1 LTAHQSRSD
10 TERSDRTRDQ
20 TVAQVARTGEGPEE
34 HSGGRREP
42 EVAQRRKAAWS
53 GCDGA
58 ALPRPQQPDQTQK
71 PEPKT
76 RAAQSQPTATMAR
89 MAYVSLY
96 RKYRPQT
103 FSEILGQEHVS
114 TTLANAITEDR
125 VAHAYLFTGPRGTGK
140 TSTARILAKALNCEQ
155 GPTPNPCGKCDSCIA
170 ITQGSSIDVFEMDAA
185 SHSGVDETREIL
197 SGVPLATAGGRK
209 KIYVIDEVHMLT
221 TQSFNALLKTLEEPP
236 DHVIFVLATTEAHK
250 VLPTIVSRTQRFDF
264 RRMPLASLVE
274 LLSDVSKRES
284 IDIDPDAIEVVA
296 RHAEGGARDALS
308 ALDQLRSLGG
318 NITVEHAERL
328 LGERGEDAFVQLF
341 EGIADADIGSVFTT
355 LDSMISQGADVR
367 QLALGTL
374 NHARALMLLKTAP
387 QAEDLLDVHAEDR
400 QRLADQAA
408 RFRIG
413 GLLRLLELVGKAI
426 TEMRNAPNHRLFL
439 EVALTRSASPATDL
453 TPEGFIGRIERLERR
468 IGLEAGSE
476 SAPSTHAETSSAQK
490 QERAHV
496 QEATVTPEA
505 EEETPPEV
513 TVDTE
518 QGPKTVTA
526 EQPAATGVDHLGLG
540 HIKDAWPAAMKEVTQ
555 RSKRVAAFLKPSHP
569 VAYDSEGLV
578 VEVQSEFHAG
588 QMAKE
593 ANSLILTDALYAALG
608 LKPFLR
614 FAERGAQPLDSEA
627 GSQSSGEAS
636 SDSESDDGG
645 SYADAAEATDVDHDP
660 VELLKKGLDA
670 EVVREV
676 EES

>member
-1 LTAHQSRSD
+1 
-10 TERSDRTRDQ
+10 
-20 TVAQVARTGEGPEE
+20 
-34 HSGGRREP
+34 
-42 EVAQRRKAAWS
+42 
-53 GCDGA
+53 
-58 ALPRPQQPDQTQK
+58 
-71 PEPKT
+71 
-76 RAAQSQPTATMAR
+76 MAR

-140 TSTARILAKALNCEQ
+140 TSTARILAKALNCVQ

-170 ITQGSSIDVFEMDAA
+170 IAQGSSMDVFEMDAA

-274 LLSDVSKRES
+274 LLSDVAKRES

-328 LGERGEDAFVQLF
+328 LGERGEDAFIQLF
-341 EGIADADIGSVFTT
+341 DGIANADIGSVFTT

-374 NHARALMLLKTAP
+374 AHARALMLLKTAP
-387 QAEDLLDVHAEDR
+387 QAVDLLDVHAEDR

-439 EVALTRSASPATDL
+439 EVALTRSASPETDL

-468 IGLEAGSE
+468 IGLEEGSTPG
-476 SAPSTHAETSSAQK
+476 PSTQIESPPGPTQETS
-490 QERAHV
+490 V
-496 QEATVTPEA
+496 QEAPVALE
-505 EEETPPEV
+505 EEETPSGASVDSEQVPE
-513 TVDTE
+513 TVA
-518 QGPKTVTA
+518 A
-526 EQPAATGVDHLGLG
+526 EQPAATSVDHLGLG
-540 HIKDAWPAAMKEVTQ
+540 HIKDAWPAAMKEVAQ

-614 FAERGAQPLDSEA
+614 FAERGAQPLDSET
-627 GSQSSGEAS
+627 GSQSSEEAS
-636 SDSESDDGG
+636 SSSESDAGG
-645 SYADAAEATDVDHDP
+645 SYADAAESVEVDHDP

>member
-1 LTAHQSRSD
+1 
-10 TERSDRTRDQ
+10 
-20 TVAQVARTGEGPEE
+20 
-34 HSGGRREP
+34 
-42 EVAQRRKAAWS
+42 
-53 GCDGA
+53 
-58 ALPRPQQPDQTQK
+58 
-71 PEPKT
+71 
-76 RAAQSQPTATMAR
+76 MAR

-155 GPTPNPCGKCDSCIA
+155 GPTPNPCGKCESCVAIA
-170 ITQGSSIDVFEMDAA
+170 QGSSMDVFEMDAA

-197 SGVPLATAGGRK
+197 SGVPLGTAGGRK
-209 KIYVIDEVHMLT
+209 KVYVIDEVHMLT

-274 LLSDVSKRES
+274 LLSDVAKRES
-284 IDIDPDAIEVVA
+284 IDIDPEAIEVVA

-328 LGERGEDAFVQLF
+328 LGERGEDAFMQLF
-341 EGIADADIGSVFTT
+341 DGIANADIGSVFTT

-374 NHARALMLLKTAP
+374 AHARTLMLLKTAP

-400 QRLADQAA
+400 LRLADQAA

-439 EVALTRSASPATDL
+439 EVALTRSASPETDL
-453 TPEGFIGRIERLERR
+453 TPEGLVGRIERLERR
-468 IGLEAGSE
+468 IGLEESPA
-476 SAPSTHAETSSAQK
+476 SAPPPHADRSAEPK
-490 QERAHV
+490 QEPARV

-505 EEETPPEV
+505 QVVEAPPEAPEAEQV
-513 TVDTE
+513 TE
-518 QGPKTVTA
+518 TVAA
-526 EQPAATGVDHLGLG
+526 EQPAASSVDHLGLG
-540 HIKDAWPAAMKEVTQ
+540 HIKDAWPSAMKEVAQ
-555 RSKRVAAFLKPSHP
+555 RSKRVAAFLKPSQP
-569 VAYDSEGLV
+569 VAYDSDGLV

-588 QMAKE
+588 QMAQE
-593 ANSLILTDALYAALG
+593 ANSLILSDALYAALG

-614 FAERGAQPLDSEA
+614 FAERGAEPLDSEA
-627 GSQSSGEAS
+627 GSQQSDEAS
-636 SDSESDDGG
+636 SGSESGG
-645 SYADAAEATDVDHDP
+645 SYADAAEAVDVDHDP
-660 VELLKKGLDA
+660 VELLKKDLDA

>member
-1 LTAHQSRSD
+1 
-10 TERSDRTRDQ
+10 
-20 TVAQVARTGEGPEE
+20 
-34 HSGGRREP
+34 
-42 EVAQRRKAAWS
+42 
-53 GCDGA
+53 
-58 ALPRPQQPDQTQK
+58 
-71 PEPKT
+71 
-76 RAAQSQPTATMAR
+76 MAR

-155 GPTPNPCGKCDSCIA
+155 GPTPNPCGKCESCIA
-170 ITQGSSIDVFEMDAA
+170 IAQGSSMDVFEMDAA

-209 KIYVIDEVHMLT
+209 KVYVIDEVHMLT

-274 LLSDVSKRES
+274 LLSDVAKRES

-308 ALDQLRSLGG
+308 ALDQLRSVGG

-328 LGERGEDAFVQLF
+328 LGERGEDAFIQLF
-341 EGIADADIGSVFTT
+341 DGIVNADIGSVFTT

-374 NHARALMLLKTAP
+374 AHARALMLLKTAP

-400 QRLADQAA
+400 QRLADQAG

-439 EVALTRSASPATDL
+439 EVALTRSASPETDL

-468 IGLEAGSE
+468 IGLEEG
-476 SAPSTHAETSSAQK
+476 SAPSPPTQP
-490 QERAHV
+490 ERTPDPIPAPVAV
-496 QEATVTPEA
+496 QEAAATPETQV
-505 EEETPPEV
+505 EEPPVEAV
-513 TVDTE
+513 RETE
-518 QGPKTVTA
+518 QVTEA
-526 EQPAATGVDHLGLG
+526 VVPEQPAATSVDHLGLG
-540 HIKDAWPAAMKEVTQ
+540 HIKDAWPSAMKEVAQ
-555 RSKRVAAFLKPSHP
+555 RSKRVAAFLKPSQP
-569 VAYDSEGLV
+569 VAYDSDGLV

-588 QMAKE
+588 QMAME
-593 ANSLILTDALYAALG
+593 ANSLILADALYAALG

-614 FAERGAQPLDSEA
+614 FAERGAEPLDSEA
-627 GSQSSGEAS
+627 GAQSSGDAS
-636 SDSESDDGG
+636 VGSGSETTS
-645 SYADAAEATDVDHDP
+645 SYADAAEAVEVDHDP